1 MLTPLSFLPRPGGD
15 GQYEEKVQMPW
26 YLRELPAEDVLAG
39 DA

>member
-15 GQYEEKVQMPW
+15 GQHEEKVQMPR
-26 YLRELPAEDVLAG
+26 YLRELPAEDMLAG